1 MIVLYLLW
9 APLVWHGRAPQQCSR
24 HVMISF
30 LLFSLQFAYH
40 GGVDA
45 IRDQILST
53 ESLSVQDLTSLF
65 QPFGVCD
72 EYINTTFFK
81 VCVHMCV
88 RVCVCVYVCM
98 CSSVWCW
105 YCVRWS
111 RHPAQ
116 CIPTCASAEVSTGVN
131 HTSRRSGQLFCTHDM
146 GLHHQVTTTV
156 WIVCCVSMYVCVCCE

>member
-81 VCVHMCV
+81 VCVHTCV
-88 RVCVCVYVCM
+88 RVCVRACVCM
-98 CSSVWCW
+98 CACAVVCSAGIVLGGQGILHSVFPP
-105 YCVRWS
+105 VLVLRS
-111 RHPAQ
+111 AQ
-116 CIPTCASAEVSTGVN
+116 GLTTPVE
-131 HTSRRSGQLFCTHDM
+131 GQGSCSVHMIWDYITRLP
-146 GLHHQVTTTV
+146 
-156 WIVCCVSMYVCVCCE
+156 